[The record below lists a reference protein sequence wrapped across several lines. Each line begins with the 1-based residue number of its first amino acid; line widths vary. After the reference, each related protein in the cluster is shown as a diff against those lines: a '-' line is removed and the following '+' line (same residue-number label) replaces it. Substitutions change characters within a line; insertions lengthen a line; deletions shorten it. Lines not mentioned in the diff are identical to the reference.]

1 MELIKCSN
9 LPGVHWDAILEIRN
23 ENREGFGDS
32 SMIRSGAHCKY
43 MFNHFSNYLLCV
55 ENDEVLGFIGHVN
68 NDIRLATQKT
78 YQKKGIGKFMVEG
91 FMKKYP
97 EALAKV
103 KLDNEASLKLF
114 ERCGFDKKY
123 YILEK

>member
-9 LPGVHWDAILEIRN
+9 LPGAHWDAILEIRN
-23 ENREGFGDS
+23 ENREGFGDP

-114 ERCGFDKKY
+114 ERCGFNKKY

>member
-1 MELIKCSN
+1 MELIECNN
-9 LPGVHWDAILEIRN
+9 LPGAHWDAILEIRN

-55 ENDEVLGFIGHVN
+55 EDDEVLGFIGHVN

-114 ERCGFDKKY
+114 ERCGFNKKY

>member
-1 MELIKCSN
+1 MELIECNN
-9 LPGVHWDAILEIRN
+9 LPGAHWDAILEIRN

-103 KLDNEASLKLF
+103 KLDNEDSLKLF
-114 ERCGFDKKY
+114 ERCGFNKKY

>member
-1 MELIKCSN
+1 MELIKCNN
-9 LPGVHWDAILEIRN
+9 LPGAHWDAILEIRN

-55 ENDEVLGFIGHVN
+55 EDDEVLGFIGHVN

-114 ERCGFDKKY
+114 ERCGFNKKY

>member
-9 LPGVHWDAILEIRN
+9 LPGTHWDAILEIRN

-32 SMIRSGAHCKY
+32 SMIHSGAHCKY
-43 MFNHFSNYLLCV
+43 MFNHFSNYLLSV
-55 ENDEVLGFIGHVN
+55 EDDEVLGFIGHVD
-68 NDIRLATQKT
+68 NDIRLATRKE
-78 YQKKGIGKFMVEG
+78 YQRRGVAKFMVEG

-97 EALAKV
+97 QAFAKM
-103 KLDNEASLKLF
+103 KLDNEASLNLF
-114 ERCGFDKKY
+114 ENCGFRKKY

>member
-9 LPGVHWDAILEIRN
+9 LPGAHWDAILEIRN

-114 ERCGFDKKY
+114 ERCGFNKKY

>member
-1 MELIKCSN
+1 MELIKCGN
-9 LPGVHWDAILEIRN
+9 LPGAHWDAIREIRN

-32 SMIRSGAHCKY
+32 NTIPSGVHCKY

-68 NDIRLATQKT
+68 NDIRLATKKT

-97 EALAKV
+97 EAFAKV

-114 ERCGFDKKY
+114 EKCGFKKRY
-123 YILEK
+123 YLLER

>member
-1 MELIKCSN
+1 MELIECSN

-23 ENREGFGDS
+23 ENREGFGDPS
-32 SMIRSGAHCKY
+32 TIRSGAHCKY

-55 ENDEVLGFIGHVN
+55 EDDEVLGFIGHVN
-68 NDIRLATQKT
+68 NDIRLATRKENQRR
-78 YQKKGIGKFMVEG
+78 GVAKFMVEG
-91 FMKKYP
+91 FEEKYP
-97 EALAKV
+97 DAFAKV

-114 ERCGFDKKY
+114 ENCGFRKKY